1 MALGEM
7 PEVALTSGSEGE
19 ATDSSSTIPGCASPV
34 HTGHRRLFNTQRQSG
49 PTGPQQPR
57 RRRRA
62 SMRQGLRWLMQSV
75 AMLIGQVSE
84 LRQQQVA
91 MMNQNQCHGCM
102 PSSPC
107 ASSRF
112 TLNPVGTPEQLDT
125 ITNALD
131 EEAYRH
137 QLVTYLSSL
146 GGDTVV
152 SFVDR
157 VFGALFSED
166 ITSFVTFYGRQ
177 QGKRPFFG
185 TPLYNLVL
193 EVFDH
198 WNRGQRSDRHQLERA
213 MKNAFKRA
221 YDRLLK
227 RQIKTNINNSQKQI
241 GGAGP
246 SSEQ

>member
-1 MALGEM
+1 M
-7 PEVALTSGSEGE
+7 
-19 ATDSSSTIPGCASPV
+19 
-34 HTGHRRLFNTQRQSG
+34 H
-49 PTGPQQPR
+49 
-57 RRRRA
+57 
-62 SMRQGLRWLMQSV
+62 SV

-84 LRQQQVA
+84 LRQQQAA
-91 MMNQNQCHGCM
+91 MMNQNHGQQGM
-102 PSSPC
+102 SSSPSES
-107 ASSRF
+107 ARF
-112 TLNPVGTPEQLDT
+112 NLSPVGTQEQLD
-125 ITNALD
+125 ALTSALS
-131 EEAYRH
+131 EENYRH
-137 QLVTYLSSL
+137 QLVTYLCSL

-166 ITSFVTFYGRQ
+166 IISFVTFYGRQ

-213 MKNAFKRA
+213 IKNAFKRA

-227 RQIKTNINNSQKQI
+227 RQMKAHMNNSQNQN
-241 GGAGP
+241 GGPGP
-246 SSEQ
+246 TSQH

>member
-1 MALGEM
+1 M
-7 PEVALTSGSEGE
+7 
-19 ATDSSSTIPGCASPV
+19 C
-34 HTGHRRLFNTQRQSG
+34 
-49 PTGPQQPR
+49 
-57 RRRRA
+57 
-62 SMRQGLRWLMQSV
+62 
-75 AMLIGQVSE
+75 
-84 LRQQQVA
+84 
-91 MMNQNQCHGCM
+91 
-102 PSSPC
+102 SSPTE
-107 ASSRF
+107 SSGF
-112 TLNPVGTPEQLDT
+112 NLSPVGTLEQLDSL
-125 ITNALD
+125 TNALS
-131 EEAYRH
+131 EENYRR
-137 QLVTYLSSL
+137 QLVTYLSTL

-213 MKNAFKRA
+213 IKNAFKRA

-227 RQIKTNINNSQKQI
+227 RHNKANINNSQIQN
-241 GGAGP
+241 GGTGP
-246 SSEQ
+246 SSEH